1 MKTLDEYNQEAVSNF
16 LEMNTYPRPNG
27 IACPKCGKEMNDLDC
42 MILTSYP
49 PKRNVGCECGHR
61 DYRIA

>member
-1 MKTLDEYNQEAVSNF
+1 MKTLDEYNQEAISNF

-27 IACPKCGKEMNDLDC
+27 IACPKCGKEMVDLDNTVLC
-42 MILTSYP
+42 SIP
-49 PKRNVGCECGHR
+49 PQKNIGCECGFR